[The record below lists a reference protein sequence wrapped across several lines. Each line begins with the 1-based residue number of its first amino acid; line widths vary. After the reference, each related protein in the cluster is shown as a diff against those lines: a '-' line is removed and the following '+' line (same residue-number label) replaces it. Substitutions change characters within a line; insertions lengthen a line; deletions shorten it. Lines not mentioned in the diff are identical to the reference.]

1 MEKRFNQTSQQRV
14 RGPPGL
20 QPKQI
25 SLINTEG
32 KAYVMVILN
41 RVRTYL
47 EAQLLDAQHYS
58 RASGNSVAHQMPYSA
73 NGA

>member
-1 MEKRFNQTSQQRV
+1 MEKRFNQTSQQGV
-14 RGPPGL
+14 RGPL
-20 QPKQI
+20 DCNQSRSI

-47 EAQLLDAQHYS
+47 EAQLLDAEQE
-58 RASGNSVAHQMPYSA
+58 ASGNNVAHQMPYSA
-73 NGA
+73 YGA